1 MGSIDGPAQ
10 NRSNQYAVVGGQ
22 PYFSRTLQKE
32 VRAWV
37 KRRERQRAKE
47 ADTKSSSS
55 SSGTGAGTMNTT
67 A

>member
-1 MGSIDGPAQ
+1 MSSEHPATT
-10 NRSNQYAVVGGQ
+10 RAGWYRRTGQ

-37 KRRERQRAKE
+37 KRRERKRAKE
-47 ADTKSSSS
+47 AGKTPPKDK
-55 SSGTGAGTMNTT
+55 GTDAGDLKTM